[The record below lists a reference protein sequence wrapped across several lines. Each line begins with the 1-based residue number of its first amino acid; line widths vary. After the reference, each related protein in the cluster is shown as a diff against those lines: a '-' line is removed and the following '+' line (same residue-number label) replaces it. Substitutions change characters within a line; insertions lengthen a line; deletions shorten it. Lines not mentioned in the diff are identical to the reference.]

1 MVSAPRSVCQY
12 PSDLTDDEWALLEPH
27 LPAPKN
33 TGPAG
38 GRPSSAPLRVIVNA
52 ILYLL
57 RTGCSWRQL
66 PTDFPPW
73 QSCYRYFVSWRVD
86 GTVDRL
92 HELLRERLRA
102 AEGRDEPPTAGVID
116 AQSVRGAATV
126 GAQSR
131 GFDAGKKT
139 NGRKRHIV
147 VDTLGLLL
155 VVMVT
160 AANVQDRDAGREVL
174 GKLRA
179 ALPGIRLVWADGG
192 YAGKLVQWAKAK
204 LALVL
209 DIVRKRDGQRGFA
222 VLPRRWV
229 VERTLSWITNCRRL
243 ACDYERTIEHSE
255 AMVKWAMIALM
266 ARRLARLQSG
276 TEPAYNW

>member
-1 MVSAPRSVCQY
+1 MASSPRPARQY
-12 PSDLTDDEWALLEPH
+12 PSDLTDAEWALLEPH
-27 LPAPKN
+27 LPAAKN

-38 GRPSSAPLRVIVNA
+38 GRPSSAPLYLIVNA

-66 PTDFPPW
+66 PADFPPW
-73 QSCYRYFVSWRVD
+73 QTCYRYFVSWRVD
-86 GTVDRL
+86 GTLDRL

-102 AEGRDEPPTAGVID
+102 VEGRDEPPTAGVID

-126 GAQSR
+126 GAESR

-160 AANVQDRDAGREVL
+160 AASVQDRDAGRDVL
-174 GKLRA
+174 IKLRA
-179 ALPGIRLVWADGG
+179 ALPGVRLVWADGG
-192 YAGKLVQWAKAK
+192 YAGKLVEWAKAR
-204 LALVL
+204 LALAL

-266 ARRLARLQSG
+266 ARRLARLQTG
-276 TEPAYNW
+276 AEPAYNW